1 MTGRGEPEVVLNP
14 RLVRPD
20 LVQPGCD
27 AAQENV
33 EARSWFLNRL
43 SCCAVCAARKKEAVL
58 SAGTRQ
64 RDKRPVSREQLAL
77 HPMHRLIAH
86 VVTGE
91 AERSALP
98 GSRVTRITGAR
109 IAGCAPVLK
118 EAFAYPADG
127 DNKWD
132 ARRRWKFPSSWDA
145 ASSERRV
152 RRTVALPPP
161 AVTMSRGSSLSMR
174 RCAAR
179 RRPRQQHFLYM
190 AWRSRT
196 T

>member
-1 MTGRGEPEVVLNP
+1 VVLNP

-33 EARSWFLNRL
+33 QARSWFLNRL
-43 SCCAVCAARKKEAVL
+43 LCCAVCAARKKEPVL

-98 GSRVTRITGAR
+98 GSRDARITGAR
-109 IAGCAPVLK
+109 IAACEPVLE

-132 ARRRWKFPSSWDA
+132 ARRPWKFPSSLP
-145 ASSERRV
+145 
-152 RRTVALPPP
+152 ALS
-161 AVTMSRGSSLSMR
+161 VGVSRETLPHRHGSSLSMC

-179 RRPRQQHFLYM
+179 RRPRQQHFVYM
-190 AWRSRT
+190 VWRSRT